1 MNDLITDVKTAITVV
16 GGTIGSW
23 IATAFELIPSDIGKL
38 VSLVGLCFT
47 LFLWYIHAKK
57 LKRDEEQEKRDKE
70 KHKLE
75 MLIRRQKLDNMKTR
89 SCD

>member
-1 MNDLITDVKTAITVV
+1 MNDLITDVKTALTVV

-70 KHKLE
+70 RHNLE
-75 MLIRRQKLDNMKTR
+75 MLLMQRKLDNKKLR